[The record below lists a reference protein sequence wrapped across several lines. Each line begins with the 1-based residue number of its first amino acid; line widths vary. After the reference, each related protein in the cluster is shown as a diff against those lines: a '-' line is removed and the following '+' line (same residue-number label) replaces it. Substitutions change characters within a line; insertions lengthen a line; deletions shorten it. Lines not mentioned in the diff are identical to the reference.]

1 MLIIKK
7 NNDKNSAEISGPM
20 EQLITIFQLACYG
33 ICYGQRRLCLGRKV
47 SKLYISVRLSDESG
61 KIEGVFSP

>member
-1 MLIIKK
+1 
-7 NNDKNSAEISGPM
+7 M